1 MHVLP
6 CLVSFGAILMLL
18 HGCACLESP
27 VLSDAAQRLPLLAAT
42 SCHIFP
48 REFVTAFGDGL
59 LVSPPSHPIS
69 TTGLQNADT

>member
-1 MHVLP
+1 MVGVSRSGIAAVVVTFELMFVGHACASL
-6 CLVSFGAILMLL
+6 LVSFGAILMPL

-48 REFVTAFGDGL
+48 
-59 LVSPPSHPIS
+59 
-69 TTGLQNADT
+69 LQS